1 MPSRMTLV
9 SAVSAALCLSTAAS
23 AAVTMYT
30 EAALYDSAAAGLAR
44 AAETFSG
51 FPDGTYGTPLS
62 GTAGPVAW
70 TATAAQGL
78 LVNSSRLS
86 ALDGQAMLITFAAG
100 GLPIRGVSG
109 NFFATVGGAATSAE
123 IQVELSDGT
132 SQIESISD
140 PGSFMG
146 FLSSS
151 GSISSI
157 RISIYSASGAVNP
170 TVGNLDFAY
179 VPSPGGLALLAVSAL
194 FAPRRRR

>member
-1 MPSRMTLV
+1 MYLDKPLYD
-9 SAVSAALCLSTAAS
+9 LAAS
-23 AAVTMYT
+23 
-30 EAALYDSAAAGLAR
+30 GLVR
-44 AAETFSG
+44 ATETFSA
-51 FPDGTYGTPLS
+51 FTDGTYATPLA

-86 ALDGQAMLITFAAG
+86 AVGGQAMLINFTAG
-100 GLPIRGVSG
+100 TLPIRGVSG

-140 PGSFMG
+140 PGAFMG
-146 FLSSS
+146 FFSTS

-157 RISIYSASGAVNP
+157 RISIFSASGAANP
-170 TVGNLDFAY
+170 TVGNLDFAF
-179 VPSPGGLALLAVSAL
+179 VPSPGGLALLVVSAI